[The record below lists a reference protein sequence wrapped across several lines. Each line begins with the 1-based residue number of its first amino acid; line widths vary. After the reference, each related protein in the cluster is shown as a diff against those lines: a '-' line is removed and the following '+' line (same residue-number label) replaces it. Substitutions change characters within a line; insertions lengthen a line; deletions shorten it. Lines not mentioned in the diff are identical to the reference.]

1 MTLLVLLVLLALEGE
16 RTQARNARGTS
27 RYLRHRALVED
38 GRHVGTNDSG
48 SYEIAYRL
56 SWREGEA
63 TRYVDDAH
71 IRFVFTP

>member
-1 MTLLVLLVLLALEGE
+1 M
-16 RTQARNARGTS
+16 
-27 RYLRHRALVED
+27 ED